1 MVISRNLRHATIVFG
16 LLTGGGA
23 QAADL
28 ANDSYYQNTV
38 SPAVYNWTG
47 AYVGGHLGYGWGE
60 TGTNDMSG
68 WTGGVQGG
76 YNIQTG
82 GFVFGVEADLGVAGI
97 SGDNGGIS
105 TEIDALGSI
114 RGRAGVTFD
123 QFLLY
128 GTGGFSFASI
138 TATNGG
144 NSDDV
149 WTAGWVIGVG
159 AEAIL
164 TANWTARIEA
174 FYYDLGRDTFNLGVP
189 TSLDSDVTVLRAA
202 FNYRF

>member
-1 MVISRNLRHATIVFG
+1 MGIAQKLRQTTLAIV
-16 LLTGGGA
+16 LLTGGSA

-28 ANDSYYQNTV
+28 ANDSYYQNTA

-47 AYVGGHLGYGWGE
+47 AYDGGHLGYGWGE
-60 TGTNDMSG
+60 SGTNDISG

-76 YNIQTG
+76 YNMQMG
-82 GFVFGVEADLGVAGI
+82 AFVVGIEADLGLAGI
-97 SGDNGGIS
+97 SDDNGGVR
-105 TEIDALGSI
+105 TEIDALGSV
-114 RGRAGVTFD
+114 RGRAGITFD

-128 GTGGFSFASI
+128 GTGGFSFAGI
-138 TATNGG
+138 TAKSGG

-159 AEAIL
+159 AEAML

-174 FYYDLGRDTFNLGVP
+174 FYYDLGRDTFSLGVP
-189 TSLDSDVTVLRAA
+189 VSLDSDSTVLRAA
-202 FNYRF
+202 INYRF